1 MKRFCFQWLRWPS
14 LLPPKV
20 CSAKQTTQTKT
31 ETVWNF
37 DELNCWYKQINTVE
51 QFTFFK
57 NNTCTSRTIVTKKLK
72 QLSYFLNSQ
81 TISIR
86 KVLQWMFQ
94 QSCGMWEVNR
104 LRRKIRRW
112 HRNPD
117 EIIYFKIVFCSIYL
131 FEFYQSGFSSLL
143 FWPSLPLV
151 TRKPWRLKYI
161 WVDWRYRVA
170 LSGKSKFTESS
181 KITNWLNWQSDGF
194 IFGVWLDCI
203 LFYPILTR
211 VTSH

>member
-117 EIIYFKIVFCSIYL
+117 EIIYFKIDFCSIYL
-131 FEFYQSGFSSLL
+131 FEFY
-143 FWPSLPLV
+143 
-151 TRKPWRLKYI
+151 
-161 WVDWRYRVA
+161 
-170 LSGKSKFTESS
+170 
-181 KITNWLNWQSDGF
+181 
-194 IFGVWLDCI
+194 
-203 LFYPILTR
+203 
-211 VTSH
+211 

>member
-117 EIIYFKIVFCSIYL
+117 EIIYFKIVFCSMYL
-131 FEFYQSGFSSLL
+131 FKFYQSGFSSLL

-151 TRKPWRLKYI
+151 TRKPRRLKHI
-161 WVDWRYRVA
+161 WVVWRYRA
-170 LSGKSKFTESS
+170 SLSGKFKFTESR
-181 KITNWLNWQSDGF
+181 KITSWLYWQSDGF
-194 IFGVWLDCI
+194 IFGVWLDCV